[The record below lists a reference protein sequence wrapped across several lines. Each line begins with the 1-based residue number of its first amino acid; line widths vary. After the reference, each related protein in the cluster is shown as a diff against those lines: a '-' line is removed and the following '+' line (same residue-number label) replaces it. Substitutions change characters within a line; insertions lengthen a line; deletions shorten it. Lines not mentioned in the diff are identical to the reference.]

1 MPMQNVKITC
11 NIGCS
16 GTCGALYWVHENKTT
31 AVREGCRP
39 HEPAQVSTAPTQR
52 HDAAPQD
59 QYTLLH
65 GLWQDWDF
73 DGVAFVADYLS
84 TV

>member
-1 MPMQNVKITC
+1 MPMRNVKITC

-39 HEPAQVSTAPTQR
+39 HEPAQVSGHLHNGMTP
-52 HDAAPQD
+52 HH
-59 QYTLLH
+59 TLSIPVCM
-65 GLWQDWDF
+65 DF
-73 DGVAFVADYLS
+73 GKTGNWSVVHFVADYLS